1 MHTRLT
7 LESIRK
13 TIRTAIARGFLADHD
28 AVIFYDFDGLARRLG
43 LLQALFPPST
53 LHAVAVKANPLL
65 AVARRLQSLGA
76 GMEAASLAELKLA
89 ESAGF
94 SPASIVFDSPVKTAG
109 ELAYALAR
117 GVHVNADSLDE
128 LARIARIVH
137 DRPSS
142 STIGVRINPQV
153 GTGRIAMT
161 SVAGQFSKFGIPL
174 LEQGPMLREAFL
186 RYPWLSGAH
195 VHVGSQGC
203 PLELLVRGVRTIWE
217 FVQEVRASGGTVT
230 TIDIGGGLPARYR
243 AEETPPD
250 LETYVTTLRR
260 DLPGDVRKPVPADHR
275 IRARAAL
282 TLPAGHVS
290 RVEYVK
296 HSVYGNVAMIHLGAD
311 MFLRKCYAPDVWHH
325 DIAVL
330 DARGE
335 CKHGPGRRYAVAGP
349 LCFSGDI
356 LERDIELPELVEG
369 DLLVIRDVGA
379 YTFSMWSRYNSR
391 QFPRVL
397 GYENDGERIEI
408 LKEREGAEEVV
419 EFWR

>member
-13 TIRTAIARGFLADHD
+13 TIRTAIARGFLVNHD
-28 AVIFYDFDGLARRLG
+28 AVIFYDLEGLGRRLG

-65 AVARRLQSLGA
+65 AVARRLRTLGA

-89 ESAGF
+89 EAAGF

-117 GVHVNADSLDE
+117 GVHVNVDSLDE
-128 LARIARIVH
+128 LTRVARIVH
-137 DRPSS
+137 DRPST

-161 SVAGQFSKFGIPL
+161 SVAGHFSKFGIPL
-174 LEQGPMLREAFL
+174 LEQGPMLKEAFL
-186 RYPWLSGAH
+186 RHPWLSGVH

-203 PLELLVRGVRTIWE
+203 PLELLVQGVSTIWE
-217 FVQEVRASGGTVT
+217 FVQEVRVSGGTVT
-230 TIDIGGGLPARYR
+230 TVDIGGGLPARYR

-250 LETYVTTLRR
+250 LATYAATLRHTC
-260 DLPGDVRKPVPADHR
+260 PGMFENPFRL
-275 IRARAAL
+275 ITEFGRALHSPGGWA
-282 TLPAGHVS
+282 VS

-296 HSVYGNVAMIHLGAD
+296 QSVYGNVAMIHLGAD

-335 CKHGPGRRYAVAGP
+335 CKQGPGRRYAVAGP

-397 GYENDGERIEI
+397 GYENDGEKIEI
-408 LKEREGAEEVV
+408 LKEREGAEDVV
-419 EFWR
+419 EFWQ

>member
-1 MHTRLT
+1 M
-7 LESIRK
+7 
-13 TIRTAIARGFLADHD
+13 ARGFLADHD
-28 AVIFYDFDGLARRLG
+28 AAIFYDFDGLARRLG
-43 LLQALFPPST
+43 LLQSLFPPST

-65 AVARRLQSLGA
+65 AVARRLQGLGA
-76 GMEAASLAELKLA
+76 GMEVASLAELKLA
-89 ESAGF
+89 EMAGF
-94 SPASIVFDSPVKTAG
+94 PPASIVFDSPVKTAG

-128 LARIARIVH
+128 LARIACIVH

-186 RYPWLSGAH
+186 RHPWLSGAH

-203 PLELLVRGVRTIWE
+203 PLELLVQGVRTIWE
-217 FVQEVRASGGTVT
+217 FVREVRASGGTAT

-243 AEETPPD
+243 AEEKPPD

-260 DLPGDVRKPVPADHR
+260 VCPGMFENPFRL
-275 IRARAAL
+275 ITEFGRALHA
-282 TLPAGHVS
+282 PAGWAVS

-335 CKHGPGRRYAVAGP
+335 CKPGPWRQYAVAGP

-356 LERDIELPELVEG
+356 LERDIELPELVDG

-408 LKEREGAEEVV
+408 LKERESAEDVV

>member
-13 TIRTAIARGFLADHD
+13 TLRTAMSRGLLADHD
-28 AVIFYDFDGLARRLG
+28 AVIFYDFDGLGRRLG
-43 LLQALFPPST
+43 LLQGLFPPST
-53 LHAVAVKANPLL
+53 LHAVAAKANPLL
-65 AVARRLQSLGA
+65 AVARRLRNLGA
-76 GMEAASLAELKLA
+76 GMEVASLAELRLA
-89 ESAGF
+89 EAAGF
-94 SPASIVFDSPVKTAG
+94 PPARIVFDSPVKTTG
-109 ELAYALAR
+109 ELTYALTQ
-117 GVHVNADSLDE
+117 GVQVNVDSLDE
-128 LARIARIVH
+128 LTRVACIGH
-137 DRPSS
+137 DVPST

-161 SVAGQFSKFGIPL
+161 SVAGHFSKFGIPL
-174 LEQGPMLREAFL
+174 LEQGPLLKEAFL
-186 RYPWLSGAH
+186 RYPWLCGVH

-203 PLELLVRGVRTIWE
+203 PLELLVQGVSRVWE
-217 FVQEVRASGGTVT
+217 FVREVRASGGNVT
-230 TIDIGGGLPARYR
+230 TVDIGGGLPARYR
-243 AEETPPD
+243 AEEMPPD
-250 LETYVTTLRR
+250 LETYVTALRR
-260 DLPGDVRKPVPADHR
+260 VCPGMFQNPFRL
-275 IRARAAL
+275 ITEFGRAL
-282 TLPAGHVS
+282 HSPAGWAIS

-296 HSVYGNVAMIHLGAD
+296 HSRYGNVAMIHLGAD

-335 CKHGPGRRYAVAGP
+335 CKQEPGRRYAVAGP

-356 LERDIELPELVEG
+356 LERDIELPGLVEG

-397 GYENDGERIEI
+397 GYENGGERIEI
-408 LKEREGAEEVV
+408 LKERERAEDVV
-419 EFWR
+419 EFWQ